1 VIKYFLTTLFN
12 ILICISAFG
21 QTKTN
26 LEIFYSLVDSSVNA
40 MADEIPSNQNKINL
54 SLTLGNAYSI
64 FNNQIISSIT
74 KKNKSIVDSNI
85 KDALTIN
92 YVIDKAGVQYEDM
105 FRDGLLGDE
114 KVPRI
119 LELKGNYL
127 IKNSKETVKTFE
139 YSYADTIS
147 VDEIKSVENIS
158 YPFTQAEVPA
168 EPFFSN
174 LWEPVIAIGAAA
186 VAVYL
191 FFSVRSK

>member
-1 VIKYFLTTLFN
+1 MIRQEL
-12 ILICISAFG
+12 SM
-21 QTKTN
+21 KTC
-26 LEIFYSLVDSSVNA
+26 
-40 MADEIPSNQNKINL
+40 
-54 SLTLGNAYSI
+54 
-64 FNNQIISSIT
+64 
-74 KKNKSIVDSNI
+74 
-85 KDALTIN
+85 
-92 YVIDKAGVQYEDM
+92 
-105 FRDGLLGDE
+105 RDGLLGDE

-139 YSYADTIS
+139 YFYADTIS

>member
-1 VIKYFLTTLFN
+1 M
-12 ILICISAFG
+12 
-21 QTKTN
+21 TN
-26 LEIFYSLVDSSVNA
+26 
-40 MADEIPSNQNKINL
+40 EIPYSQNKINL

-139 YSYADTIS
+139 YFYADTIS